1 MYEMKNVWNKF
12 KKRRRLILVFMIYTA
27 YLNYAGVIK
36 NYDRHYVSVM

>member
-1 MYEMKNVWNKF
+1 MYEMKNVWNKL
-12 KKRRRLILVFMIYTA
+12 KKRRLILVVMIDTA